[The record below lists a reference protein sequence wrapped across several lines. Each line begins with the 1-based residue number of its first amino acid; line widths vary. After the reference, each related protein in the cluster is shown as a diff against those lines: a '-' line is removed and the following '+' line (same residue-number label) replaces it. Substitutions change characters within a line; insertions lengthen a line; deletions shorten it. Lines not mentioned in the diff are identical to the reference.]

1 MSPAGNS
8 DLFALVDHAR
18 RGERG
23 RLLVEAQLK
32 IEEGEQSEASLNI
45 RGHQPSNAKRAHNHV
60 RMHLLAFAS
69 LAK

>member
-45 RGHQPSNAKRAHNHV
+45 RGH
-60 RMHLLAFAS
+60 
-69 LAK
+69 